1 MISNEERI
9 ESNENKLYNFI
20 ERLYPICRSITGN
33 GVRQTLNFIKEIIP
47 LEITEVPTGTKVF
60 DWTVPKEWNI
70 NDAYILN
77 NNGDKIIDF
86 KKSNLHV
93 VNYSIPIDKEITFVE
108 LEQHIFTLPDHPDWI
123 PYRTSYYKENWG
135 FCMSQNQFLA
145 LKNENYQVVIDS
157 TLESGNLTYG
167 EFYLPGKLKDEVLI
181 STHICH
187 PSMCNDNL
195 SGISVTTYLANYL
208 KNKNLKYSYRFV
220 FVPATIG
227 AITWLAENE
236 ENVKNIKFGLVAA
249 LLGDEG
255 NFTYKRSRIGNT
267 EIDKIVSYVLKSE
280 VENFQIVDFTPYGY
294 DERQYCSPG
303 FNLPVGRLTRTP
315 NGEFPEYHT
324 SADNLEFVKPDKLGE
339 SFELYKKIIE
349 IIEQDQTYVNSSPK
363 GEPQLGKRGLYNSV
377 AGNIKEYELALLWV
391 LNMSDGNNS
400 LMDITEK
407 SNLPFSI
414 IYKASQDLLDVNL
427 LKEI

>member
-77 NNGDKIIDF
+77 NNGEKIIDF

-108 LEQHIFTLPDHPDWI
+108 LEQHIFTLPDHPSWI
-123 PYRTSYYKENWG
+123 PYRTTYYKENWG

-195 SGISVTTYLANYL
+195 SGISVTT
-208 KNKNLKYSYRFV
+208 
-220 FVPATIG
+220 
-227 AITWLAENE
+227 
-236 ENVKNIKFGLVAA
+236 
-249 LLGDEG
+249 
-255 NFTYKRSRIGNT
+255 
-267 EIDKIVSYVLKSE
+267 
-280 VENFQIVDFTPYGY
+280 
-294 DERQYCSPG
+294 
-303 FNLPVGRLTRTP
+303 
-315 NGEFPEYHT
+315 
-324 SADNLEFVKPDKLGE
+324 
-339 SFELYKKIIE
+339 
-349 IIEQDQTYVNSSPK
+349 
-363 GEPQLGKRGLYNSV
+363 
-377 AGNIKEYELALLWV
+377 
-391 LNMSDGNNS
+391 
-400 LMDITEK
+400 
-407 SNLPFSI
+407 
-414 IYKASQDLLDVNL
+414 
-427 LKEI
+427 

>member
-77 NNGDKIIDF
+77 NNGEKIIDF

-108 LEQHIFTLPDHPDWI
+108 LEQHIFTLPDHPSWI
-123 PYRTSYYKENWG
+123 PYRTTYYKENWG

-208 KNKNLKYSYRFV
+208 KNKNLKYSYRFI
-220 FVPATIG
+220 FAPATIG

-236 ENVKNIKFGLVAA
+236 ENVKNIKFGLTAA

-255 NFTYKRSRIGNT
+255 GFTYKRSRMGNA
-267 EIDKIVSYVLKSE
+267 EIDKIVSYILKSE

-349 IIEQDQTYVNSSPK
+349 IIEQDQTYVNLSPK

-427 LKEI
+427 LKGI

>member
-77 NNGDKIIDF
+77 NNGEKIIDF

-108 LEQHIFTLPDHPDWI
+108 LEQHIFTLPDHPSWI
-123 PYRTSYYKENWG
+123 PYRTTYYKENWG

-208 KNKNLKYSYRFV
+208 KNKNLKYSYRFI
-220 FVPATIG
+220 FAPATIG

-255 NFTYKRSRIGNT
+255 GFTYKRSRMGNA
-267 EIDKIVSYVLKSE
+267 EIDKIVSYILKSE

-349 IIEQDQTYVNSSPK
+349 IIEQDQTYVNLSPK

-427 LKEI
+427 LKGI

>member
-77 NNGDKIIDF
+77 NNGEKIIDF

-108 LEQHIFTLPDHPDWI
+108 LEQHIFTLPDHPSWI
-123 PYRTSYYKENWG
+123 PYRTTYYKENWG

-208 KNKNLKYSYRFV
+208 KNKNLKYSYRFI
-220 FVPATIG
+220 FAPATIG

-236 ENVKNIKFGLVAA
+236 ENVKNIKFGLAAA

-255 NFTYKRSRIGNT
+255 GFTYKRSRMGNA
-267 EIDKIVSYVLKSE
+267 EIDKIVSYILKSE

-349 IIEQDQTYVNSSPK
+349 IIEQDQTYVNLSPK

-427 LKEI
+427 LKGI